1 MDSEFSI
8 DKIKEQ
14 AEALF
19 SDLSLKATEFE
30 KKIGAINEHFKNTKA
45 ENREELKSWNA
56 LKQIFSD
63 ANESVEIFKNDK
75 QVLSRLLFEAQTFY
89 EKKYL
94 PLKEKIVDPEIGL
107 LNTLNTSKQ
116 QKREIDKIGGHCK
129 DQFIKITESVKVH
142 SNTLKS
148 LIDLEQ
154 KTKKIFSE
162 ITIRG
167 DKTKEF
173 YTEIANANRIVIK
186 LKSEVDSNSKKS
198 HELVKTIEK
207 LLVVSNTQF
216 DQITEIKSKSEN
228 TYRDI
233 LTLYEIAADTG
244 RSGEFDRRRKSLTLE
259 LKKWE
264 IHLFYTTILLF
275 VFVVTLFWLQMHL
288 YKYDMDKAS
297 SDVNFYIR
305 FILASP
311 LVFYITFCSIQYKQI
326 RNLINKYSFKTT
338 LAASIKS
345 HLELLTTNE
354 KFVDATHVKD
364 ILKFTLDAFG
374 QIYREP
380 DNNEELKLKLKIQ
393 TAELNFEKSSEIKAK
408 IEALE
413 DNLKKLSPN

>member
-1 MDSEFSI
+1 M
-8 DKIKEQ
+8 
-14 AEALF
+14 
-19 SDLSLKATEFE
+19 
-30 KKIGAINEHFKNTKA
+30 
-45 ENREELKSWNA
+45 
-56 LKQIFSD
+56 
-63 ANESVEIFKNDK
+63 
-75 QVLSRLLFEAQTFY
+75 
-89 EKKYL
+89 
-94 PLKEKIVDPEIGL
+94 
-107 LNTLNTSKQ
+107 
-116 QKREIDKIGGHCK
+116 
-129 DQFIKITESVKVH
+129 H